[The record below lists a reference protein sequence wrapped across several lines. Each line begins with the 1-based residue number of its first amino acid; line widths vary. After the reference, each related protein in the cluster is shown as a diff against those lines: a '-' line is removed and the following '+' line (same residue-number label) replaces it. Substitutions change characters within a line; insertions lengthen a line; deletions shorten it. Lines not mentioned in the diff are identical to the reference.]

1 MTLFRLTDIEAE
13 ESKDIDYDF
22 LYDMALKMYMYGD
35 EARSGQV
42 TIDAIN
48 NALDF
53 IKRVETFDAVTFRY
67 GKLVMKIERIK
78 IDES

>member
-1 MTLFRLTDIEAE
+1 MLFKLTDTSTE
-13 ESKDIDYDF
+13 ESRDVDYDF

-35 EARSGQV
+35 EARSGQI

-78 IDES
+78 TDE